1 VQGMHAPGAVLHEGR
16 GPAKRD
22 CPQDCSNTPL
32 RFAPPN
38 VAPPSLGPAFAL
50 RCRPRRRRPLCS
62 RFPSR
67 SPGSNLARL
76 ELDFPQS
83 RPVHG
88 RELFRVRC
96 LLPSTWLKK
105 RKNWGDKKRTGD
117 KGRGKGTQSTP
128 HPLAILPTI
137 SLACM
142 SSFLRSSF
150 FFTGAYATCDTLPRL
165 HAYYLTP
172 SHDFGL
178 TTTAVASPLPDLK
191 SGNT

>member
-1 VQGMHAPGAVLHEGR
+1 VVTQVVMEATTSQANRRNLASWLAMH
-16 GPAKRD
+16 
-22 CPQDCSNTPL
+22 S
-32 RFAPPN
+32 
-38 VAPPSLGPAFAL
+38 
-50 RCRPRRRRPLCS
+50 
-62 RFPSR
+62 PSR